1 MTFDGDTAR
10 EAERIPLGGRIRD
23 VAQGTD
29 GAVYVIND
37 GTEGAVWRISPMDTG
52 NEASGN

>member
-1 MTFDGDTAR
+1 MTFEGDTAR
-10 EAERIPLGGRIRD
+10 EAERIPLGSRIRD